1 EVLLLD
7 VELDGAADG
16 GVHVGAGPP
25 AEIALRRVNGGHP
38 HLDVLVVLTVVLAGG
53 DLDDLRGASA
63 LAQHGELLRDADR
76 ALREIADRD
85 AVAGIADVEDAS
97 RGAVVRVLEDGEQAL
112 DRIVDVGERSLLA
125 PAIDELDR

>member
-1 EVLLLD
+1 PRRRAHSVCRPRKARSGARQGRGARAEVLLLD

-63 LAQHGELLRDADR
+63 LAQHGELLRDADG

-85 AVAGIADVEDAS
+85 AVAGIA
-97 RGAVVRVLEDGEQAL
+97 
-112 DRIVDVGERSLLA
+112 
-125 PAIDELDR
+125 